1 MSRLAGKVVV
11 VTGTSPNIGGG
22 IAEGLA
28 DEGARVV
35 CVDIDADDARQ
46 CAESIKRRG
55 GDALGIV
62 CDVTDEAQVEAMVAR
77 AREAYGGV
85 DVLVNNAG
93 ILGGLSVLEMP
104 LERWNRQIGVNLTGT
119 FLCTKHVARL
129 MVEQGR
135 RGSII
140 VVVSTAGHQG
150 QAGNIAYSTS
160 KSGLLNFTRA
170 AAMDLVK
177 HGIRVNSLTPTATDI
192 EEGQERA
199 VAWGRP
205 RQERGGR
212 MLDFAKMVPMGVLP
226 SPRHYAR
233 AVLFLATDD
242 AEMITGFDLRVDAGA
257 IAKYWP
263 WIPADR
269 TNAAGGSK
277 VQCERRPPGARRAS
291 T

>member
-1 MSRLAGKVVV
+1 VRLAKKIAI

-28 DEGARVV
+28 EEGASVV
-35 CVDIDADDARQ
+35 CVDVDPDNARQ
-46 CAESIKRRG
+46 CAEAIKRHGRE
-55 GDALGIV
+55 ALGLA
-62 CDVTDEAQVEAMVAR
+62 CDVTDESQVEAMVAR
-77 AREAYGGV
+77 VRDTYGGV
-85 DVLVNNAG
+85 DILVNNAG

-104 LERWNRQIGVNLTGT
+104 VERWSRQIAVNLTGT

-129 MVEQGR
+129 MVEQKR
-135 RGSII
+135 RGTIV

-170 AAMDLVK
+170 AAMDLAR
-177 HGIRVNSLTPTATDI
+177 HGIRVNSLTPTAPDT
-192 EEGQERA
+192 EEADDSA

-205 RQERGGR
+205 RPEPRAR
-212 MLDFAKMVPMGVLP
+212 CVDFPKMVPMGKLP

-233 AVLFLATDD
+233 AVVFLASDD
-242 AEMITGFDLRVDAGA
+242 AEMITGTDLRVDAGA

-263 WIPADR
+263 WIPTA
-269 TNAAGGSK
+269 
-277 VQCERRPPGARRAS
+277 
-291 T
+291 

>member
-35 CVDIDADDARQ
+35 CVDIDADDAGQ
-46 CAESIKRRG
+46 CAESIVRRG
-55 GDALGIV
+55 GDALGVV

-93 ILGGLSVLEMP
+93 ILGGLGVLEMP

-177 HGIRVNSLTPTATDI
+177 HGIRVNSLTPTATDL
-192 EEGQERA
+192 EEGQARA

-212 MLDFAKMVPMGVLP
+212 MLDFAKMAPMGKLP

-263 WIPADR
+263 WIP
-269 TNAAGGSK
+269 NA
-277 VQCERRPPGARRAS
+277 
-291 T
+291 

>member
-1 MSRLAGKVVV
+1 MKLEGKVAI

-22 IAEGLA
+22 IAGGLA
-28 DEGARVV
+28 DEGAKVV
-35 CVDIDADDARQ
+35 CVDVLAANATHCADW
-46 CAESIKRRG
+46 IKRRG

-62 CDVTDEAQVEAMVAR
+62 CDVTDESQVEAMVAR
-77 AREAYGGV
+77 ARDTYGGV
-85 DVLVNNAG
+85 DILVNAAG

-104 LERWNRQIGVNLTGT
+104 LDRWNRQIAVNLTGT

-129 MVEQGR
+129 MVEQKR

-140 VVVSTAGHQG
+140 VIASTAAHQG
-150 QAGNIAYSTS
+150 QPGNIAYCAS

-192 EEGQERA
+192 AESHDRA
-199 VAWGRP
+199 VEWGRP
-205 RQERGGR
+205 RPERRGR
-212 MLDFAKMVPMGVLP
+212 LLDFQKMVPTGELP

-233 AVLFLATDD
+233 AAVFLASDD

-263 WIPADR
+263 WVP
-269 TNAAGGSK
+269 
-277 VQCERRPPGARRAS
+277 
-291 T
+291 